1 MIYQEKPFIFWQIL
15 YTLTNPYNLTLVV
28 SGFIQPKSLILP
40 KLTIF
45 IYTKV
50 SKERE
55 IKSNL
60 NYEKLLGSGCIWF
73 YTSKKSHFSSNMVFV
88 AWCHDA
94 LIIYH
99 FIIDVTASNK
109 SSSHYC
115 NVASGRSIM
124 VLFVQFFLIKTT
136 KIARIFG
143 AFSLQQLKKEPC
155 TQNHH
160 NTIFQISATT
170 FGEIT
175 SWKNCI
181 ATIFNFPSV
190 ASGASYLYLMYHI
203 VLMGHCV
210 PIR

>member
-1 MIYQEKPFIFWQIL
+1 MPL
-15 YTLTNPYNLTLVV
+15 NL
-28 SGFIQPKSLILP
+28 SPLP
-40 KLTIF
+40 KLMIF

-60 NYEKLLGSGCIWF
+60 NCEKLLGSGCFWF

-181 ATIFNFPSV
+181 ATIFNFFQ
-190 ASGASYLYLMYHI
+190 AERAERATFILMYYI
-203 VLMGHCV
+203 LLMGHCV
-210 PIR
+210 TIR